1 MAGEDAED
9 FLRALAAPLKAA
21 RRGEPLPGTPFG
33 REAVANAFVMLGL
46 LPEPL
51 AEEILSDYKPGLE
64 AEGFRI
70 GTLTGELS
78 VRPGAYGF
86 QDARA
91 GGRDELTR
99 IPLAAAAGPVP
110 LALDGVDVRVTWVTL
125 TPGGARLGFRAT
137 GQPDENLMP
146 GSRRRGGR
154 GPGLWLR
161 DVVLSGLSVTDDRS
175 RRYRVQPVNG
185 HGSGPRWSGPQAPWW
200 EGEILAEPEPRP
212 AASDAGVR
220 WLELAIG
227 SGRPARVVMS
237 PPADLVTGVADP
249 PWPTPAE
256 SYLAALAGVTS
267 SSINGVELD
276 VAQIVAEVADALLSV
291 GALPPGS
298 ALLAGSASSGG
309 GSPGGWQESLAHL
322 WGRHAWQRA
331 RDGEPDRAGLAAGLP
346 LRQATAVIESITA
359 HDDLVWI
366 QLYGHPWVTGEYWP
380 MITPCFQVRATDDT
394 GAGHEGMAGSGGG
407 WPEGSQEFWFWPP
420 IAPAAKRIRVT
431 VSTLWE
437 AAWADVEIPGRTG
450 SD

>member
-1 MAGEDAED
+1 
-9 FLRALAAPLKAA
+9 
-21 RRGEPLPGTPFG
+21 
-33 REAVANAFVMLGL
+33 
-46 LPEPL
+46 
-51 AEEILSDYKPGLE
+51 
-64 AEGFRI
+64 
-70 GTLTGELS
+70 
-78 VRPGAYGF
+78 
-86 QDARA
+86 
-91 GGRDELTR
+91 
-99 IPLAAAAGPVP
+99 
-110 LALDGVDVRVTWVTL
+110 
-125 TPGGARLGFRAT
+125 
-137 GQPDENLMP
+137 MP
-146 GSRRRGGR
+146 GSAG
-154 GPGLWLR
+154 WSW
-161 DVVLSGLSVTDDRS
+161 LSGR
-175 RRYRVQPVNG
+175 
-185 HGSGPRWSGPQAPWW
+185 
-200 EGEILAEPEPRP
+200 
-212 AASDAGVR
+212 
-220 WLELAIG
+220 
-227 SGRPARVVMS
+227 
-237 PPADLVTGVADP
+237 PPADLVTGIADP
-249 PWPTPAE
+249 PWPTPAD

-298 ALLAGSASSGG
+298 ALLAGSASPG
-309 GSPGGWQESLAHL
+309 GSPGGGSSGWQESLADL

-407 WPEGSQEFWFWPP
+407 CPEGSQEFWFWPP

-437 AAWADVEIPGRTG
+437 AAWAEVEIPGRTG